1 MTPCMSPYYGD
12 GGSNNEFADRKIV
25 NYTIVHTK
33 LEVGSFKRKLLALA
47 VSVTP
52 KDRVPE

>member
-1 MTPCMSPYYGD
+1 MSPYHGD
-12 GGSNNEFADRKIV
+12 GGSNNDFADRKIV